1 MSYSAG
7 FVLGGLV
14 AGKFRQASAVH
25 GRAVAA
31 ARGGA
36 TPEERTRGRRGGR
49 RRRPTGCEKRRR
61 FWNKNTRSMDGRHF
75 SQIQVRRPTIL
86 FALGLPSSGWQVS
99 GFTGALLPSGHS
111 EATRRTT
118 TSMPRRFAAVAGAA
132 ARARTD
138 ADLVTAAE
146 VRADVERW
154 EHRAFGRK
162 YLQEEL
168 IRQNASAAGAGG
180 GDGGHRVAIWG
191 VSSGKS
197 ARNSNRDHCSQSQV
211 HRSVP
216 LCDSGFALI
225 GVAGFWAC
233 LKGLFC
239 HPNPPRQRLRG
250 DELRRWRARRGG
262 GEGSEAT

>member
-1 MSYSAG
+1 MEQKHEEYGWKAFFPDPGPPTNHIVCPGFALVGMAG
-7 FVLGGLV
+7 IGVYRGP
-14 AGKFRQASAVH
+14 SAVRTFRGNEEDEDLH
-25 GRAVAA
+25 AA
-31 ARGGA
+31 AA
-36 TPEERTRGRRGGR
+36 
-49 RRRPTGCEKRRR
+49 
-61 FWNKNTRSMDGRHF
+61 
-75 SQIQVRRPTIL
+75 
-86 FALGLPSSGWQVS
+86 
-99 GFTGALLPSGHS
+99 
-111 EATRRTT
+111 
-118 TSMPRRFAAVAGAA
+118 AAVAGAA

-138 ADLVTAAE
+138 ADLVTTAE

-191 VSSGKS
+191 VGSGES
-197 ARNSNRDHCSQSQV
+197 TRNSNRDHCSQSQV